1 MQTHTHI
8 YKYNHLQADHCFKSD
23 DDDAKKRSILS
34 WFISLI
40 ARKIEHSIQP
50 FNWFNLHASVRQK
63 KKEFF
68 EFCLFF
74 SPKLKNN
81 SHTKMNA
88 STNSFYAILSRFTQL
103 WFSII
108 YHRIVIKV
116 IVFFF
121 DEKSYAQQ
129 YMGLVRTIHSFKKTH
144 PTFNHSLNS
153 DRFQFVFESK
163 WHWKKH

>member
-1 MQTHTHI
+1 MPSTHTKCKHTHI
-8 YKYNHLQADHCFKSD
+8 YKYNHLQADHCD

-108 YHRIVIKV
+108 YHRTRWS
-116 IVFFF
+116 FFF
-121 DEKSYAQQ
+121 RWKELCSTVYGSSK
-129 YMGLVRTIHSFKKTH
+129 
-144 PTFNHSLNS
+144 NHS
-153 DRFQFVFESK
+153 
-163 WHWKKH
+163 